1 MKAGVYIVKDLFSE
15 QKYILSLNG
24 KEPFIR
30 ITNSISLSSFA
41 NGLIERDHKIVEQIL
56 EDPTKFEFTLLSK
69 EIESSKIEER
79 NTESSSIQYTD
90 EQYKEFI
97 SIKNIQPDGNLN
109 KIAVTADIQGKLHIS
124 WEEAEKLF
132 FIFKEKIRS
141 IYDNVKFGK
150 FGSDMKVSLINDGP
164 ITIIIESKEK
174 VKK

>member
-30 ITNSISLSSFA
+30 ITNSISLSLFA

-69 EIESSKIEER
+69 EIESNKVEEKNIES
-79 NTESSSIQYTD
+79 NIQYTD
-90 EQYKEFI
+90 EQYNEFI
-97 SIKNIQPDGNLN
+97 DIKNIQPDGNLN
-109 KIAVTADIQGKLHIS
+109 KIAVTADIQGKLHVS

-132 FIFKEKIRS
+132 DVINIRYLEDDKWNKMITSS
-141 IYDNVKFGK
+141 INEARSV
-150 FGSDMKVSLINDGP
+150 IQ
-164 ITIIIESKEK
+164 
-174 VKK
+174 

>member
-41 NGLIERDHKIVEQIL
+41 DGLIERDHKIVKQIL

-69 EIESSKIEER
+69 EIESNKVEE
-79 NTESSSIQYTD
+79 NTESSNIQYTD
-90 EQYKEFI
+90 EQYNEFI

-132 FIFKEKIRS
+132 DIINIRYLEDDKWKKIEIKSS
-141 IYDNVKFGK
+141 INEANSV
-150 FGSDMKVSLINDGP
+150 IQ
-164 ITIIIESKEK
+164 
-174 VKK
+174 

>member
-15 QKYILSLNG
+15 HKYILSLNG

-69 EIESSKIEER
+69 EIESNKVEEKNIES
-79 NTESSSIQYTD
+79 NIQYTD
-90 EQYKEFI
+90 EQYNEFI
-97 SIKNIQPDGNLN
+97 DIKNIQPDGNLN
-109 KIAVTADIQGKLHIS
+109 KIAVTADIQGKLHVS

-132 FIFKEKIRS
+132 DVINIRYLEDDKWNKMITSS
-141 IYDNVKFGK
+141 INEARSV
-150 FGSDMKVSLINDGP
+150 IQ
-164 ITIIIESKEK
+164 
-174 VKK
+174 

>member
-15 QKYILSLNG
+15 HKYILSLNG

-41 NGLIERDHKIVEQIL
+41 NGLIERDHKVVEQIL

-69 EIESSKIEER
+69 EIESNKVEEKNIES
-79 NTESSSIQYTD
+79 NIQYTD
-90 EQYKEFI
+90 EQYNEFI
-97 SIKNIQPDGNLN
+97 DIKNIQPDGNLN

-132 FIFKEKIRS
+132 DIINIRYLENDKWKKIEIKSS
-141 IYDNVKFGK
+141 INEANSV
-150 FGSDMKVSLINDGP
+150 IQ
-164 ITIIIESKEK
+164 
-174 VKK
+174 

>member
-69 EIESSKIEER
+69 EIESNKVEE
-79 NTESSSIQYTD
+79 NTESSNIQYTD
-90 EQYKEFI
+90 EQYNEFI

-124 WEEAEKLF
+124 WEEAE
-132 FIFKEKIRS
+132 
-141 IYDNVKFGK
+141 
-150 FGSDMKVSLINDGP
+150 
-164 ITIIIESKEK
+164 
-174 VKK
+174 

>member
-15 QKYILSLNG
+15 HKYILSLNG

-41 NGLIERDHKIVEQIL
+41 NGLIERDHKVVEQIL

-69 EIESSKIEER
+69 EIESNKVEEKNIES
-79 NTESSSIQYTD
+79 NIQYTD
-90 EQYKEFI
+90 EQYNEFTD
-97 SIKNIQPDGNLN
+97 IKNIQPDGNLN

-132 FIFKEKIRS
+132 DIINIRYLEDDKWKKIEIKSS
-141 IYDNVKFGK
+141 INEANSV
-150 FGSDMKVSLINDGP
+150 IQ
-164 ITIIIESKEK
+164 
-174 VKK
+174 

>member
-1 MKAGVYIVKDLFSE
+1 M
-15 QKYILSLNG
+15 
-24 KEPFIR
+24 
-30 ITNSISLSSFA
+30 
-41 NGLIERDHKIVEQIL
+41 

-79 NTESSSIQYTD
+79 STESSSIQYTD

-132 FIFKEKIRS
+132 DIINIRYLEDDKWKKIEIKSS
-141 IYDNVKFGK
+141 INEANSV
-150 FGSDMKVSLINDGP
+150 IQ
-164 ITIIIESKEK
+164 
-174 VKK
+174 

>member
-90 EQYKEFI
+90 EQYKVAEYTI
-97 SIKNIQPDGNLN
+97 EYLKRPSKVTLVGTPTDEYTDLPTHTHMEIVKM
-109 KIAVTADIQGKLHIS
+109 AVQLILGTLPN
-124 WEEAEKLF
+124 
-132 FIFKEKIRS
+132 
-141 IYDNVKFGK
+141 YNVY
-150 FGSDMKVSLINDGP
+150 SNEVNTM
-164 ITIIIESKEK
+164 E
-174 VKK
+174 

>member
-41 NGLIERDHKIVEQIL
+41 NGLIERDHKVVEQIL

-69 EIESSKIEER
+69 EIESNKVEEKNIES
-79 NTESSSIQYTD
+79 NIQYTD
-90 EQYKEFI
+90 EQYNEFI
-97 SIKNIQPDGNLN
+97 DIKNIQPDGNLN

-132 FIFKEKIRS
+132 DIINIRYLEDDKWKKIEIKSS
-141 IYDNVKFGK
+141 INEANSV
-150 FGSDMKVSLINDGP
+150 IQ
-164 ITIIIESKEK
+164 
-174 VKK
+174 

>member
-69 EIESSKIEER
+69 LNQVK
-79 NTESSSIQYTD
+79 QK
-90 EQYKEFI
+90 KETQNLVVFNI
-97 SIKNIQPDGNLN
+97 LMNNIKN
-109 KIAVTADIQGKLHIS
+109 S
-124 WEEAEKLF
+124 
-132 FIFKEKIRS
+132 
-141 IYDNVKFGK
+141 
-150 FGSDMKVSLINDGP
+150 
-164 ITIIIESKEK
+164 
-174 VKK
+174 

>member
-15 QKYILSLNG
+15 HKYILSLNG

-41 NGLIERDHKIVEQIL
+41 NGLIERDHKVVKQIL

-69 EIESSKIEER
+69 EIESNKVEEKNIES
-79 NTESSSIQYTD
+79 NIQYTD
-90 EQYKEFI
+90 EQYNEFTD
-97 SIKNIQPDGNLN
+97 IKNIQPDGNLN

-132 FIFKEKIRS
+132 DIINIRYLEDDKWKKIEIKSS
-141 IYDNVKFGK
+141 INEANSV
-150 FGSDMKVSLINDGP
+150 IQ
-164 ITIIIESKEK
+164 
-174 VKK
+174 

>member
-15 QKYILSLNG
+15 HKYILSLNG

-41 NGLIERDHKIVEQIL
+41 NGLIERDHKVVEQIL

-69 EIESSKIEER
+69 EIESNKVEEKNIES
-79 NTESSSIQYTD
+79 NIQYTD
-90 EQYKEFI
+90 EQYNEFTD
-97 SIKNIQPDGNLN
+97 IKNIQPDGNLN

-132 FIFKEKIRS
+132 DIINIRYLENDKWKKIEIKSS
-141 IYDNVKFGK
+141 INEANSV
-150 FGSDMKVSLINDGP
+150 IQ
-164 ITIIIESKEK
+164 
-174 VKK
+174 

>member
-15 QKYILSLNG
+15 HKYILSLNG

-69 EIESSKIEER
+69 EIESNKVEEKNIES
-79 NTESSSIQYTD
+79 NIQYTD
-90 EQYKEFI
+90 EQYNEFI
-97 SIKNIQPDGNLN
+97 DIKNIQPDGNLN

-132 FIFKEKIRS
+132 DIINIRYLEDDKWKKIEIKSS
-141 IYDNVKFGK
+141 INEANSV
-150 FGSDMKVSLINDGP
+150 IQ
-164 ITIIIESKEK
+164 
-174 VKK
+174 

>member
-41 NGLIERDHKIVEQIL
+41 NGLIERDHTIVEQIL

-79 NTESSSIQYTD
+79 NTESSSTQYTD

-132 FIFKEKIRS
+132 DIINIRYLENDKWKKIEIKSS
-141 IYDNVKFGK
+141 INEANSV
-150 FGSDMKVSLINDGP
+150 IQ
-164 ITIIIESKEK
+164 
-174 VKK
+174 

>member
-69 EIESSKIEER
+69 EIESNKVGE
-79 NTESSSIQYTD
+79 NTESSNIQYTD
-90 EQYKEFI
+90 EQYEEFV

-109 KIAVTADIQGKLHIS
+109 EIAVTADIQGKLHVS
-124 WEEAEKLF
+124 WEDAQKLF
-132 FIFKEKIRS
+132 NKVNIRYINEDKWKKIEIKSS
-141 IYDNVKFGK
+141 INEANSV
-150 FGSDMKVSLINDGP
+150 IQ
-164 ITIIIESKEK
+164 
-174 VKK
+174 

>member
-69 EIESSKIEER
+69 EIESNKVEEKNIES
-79 NTESSSIQYTD
+79 NIQYTD
-90 EQYKEFI
+90 EQYNEFTD
-97 SIKNIQPDGNLN
+97 IKNIQPDGNLN
-109 KIAVTADIQGKLHIS
+109 KIAVTANIQGKLHIS

-132 FIFKEKIRS
+132 DIINIRYLENDKWKKIEIKSS
-141 IYDNVKFGK
+141 INEANSV
-150 FGSDMKVSLINDGP
+150 IQ
-164 ITIIIESKEK
+164 
-174 VKK
+174 

>member
-15 QKYILSLNG
+15 HKYILSLNG

-69 EIESSKIEER
+69 EIESNKVEEKNIES
-79 NTESSSIQYTD
+79 NIQYTN
-90 EQYKEFI
+90 EQYNEFI
-97 SIKNIQPDGNLN
+97 DIKNIQPDGNLN

-132 FIFKEKIRS
+132 DIINIRYLEDDKWKKIEIKSS
-141 IYDNVKFGK
+141 INEANSV
-150 FGSDMKVSLINDGP
+150 IQ
-164 ITIIIESKEK
+164 
-174 VKK
+174 

>member
-69 EIESSKIEER
+69 EIESNKVEE

-90 EQYKEFI
+90 EQYEEFI

-109 KIAVTADIQGKLHIS
+109 EIAVTADIQGKLHVS
-124 WEEAEKLF
+124 WEDAQKLF
-132 FIFKEKIRS
+132 NKVNIRYINEDKWKKIEIKSS
-141 IYDNVKFGK
+141 INEANSV
-150 FGSDMKVSLINDGP
+150 IQ
-164 ITIIIESKEK
+164 
-174 VKK
+174 

>member
-69 EIESSKIEER
+69 EIESNKVEEKNIES
-79 NTESSSIQYTD
+79 NIQYTD
-90 EQYKEFI
+90 EQYNEFI
-97 SIKNIQPDGNLN
+97 DIKNIQPDGNLN
-109 KIAVTADIQGKLHIS
+109 KIAVTADIQGKLHVS
-124 WEEAEKLF
+124 WEETEKLF
-132 FIFKEKIRS
+132 DVINIRYLEDDKWNKMITSS
-141 IYDNVKFGK
+141 INEARSV
-150 FGSDMKVSLINDGP
+150 IQ
-164 ITIIIESKEK
+164 
-174 VKK
+174 

>member
-1 MKAGVYIVKDLFSE
+1 MKAGVYIVKGLFSE

-69 EIESSKIEER
+69 EIESNKVEE
-79 NTESSSIQYTD
+79 NTESSNIQYTD

-109 KIAVTADIQGKLHIS
+109 EIAVTADIQGKLHVS
-124 WEEAEKLF
+124 WEDAQKLF
-132 FIFKEKIRS
+132 NKVNIRYINEDKWKKIEIKSS
-141 IYDNVKFGK
+141 INEANSV
-150 FGSDMKVSLINDGP
+150 IQ
-164 ITIIIESKEK
+164 
-174 VKK
+174 

>member
-69 EIESSKIEER
+69 EIESNKVEEKNIES
-79 NTESSSIQYTD
+79 NIQYTD
-90 EQYKEFI
+90 EQYNEFI
-97 SIKNIQPDGNLN
+97 DIKNIQPDGNLN
-109 KIAVTADIQGKLHIS
+109 KIAVTADIQGKLHVS

-132 FIFKEKIRS
+132 DVINIRYLEDDKWNKMITSS
-141 IYDNVKFGK
+141 INEARSV
-150 FGSDMKVSLINDGP
+150 IQ
-164 ITIIIESKEK
+164 
-174 VKK
+174 

>member
-69 EIESSKIEER
+69 EIESS
-79 NTESSSIQYTD
+79 
-90 EQYKEFI
+90 
-97 SIKNIQPDGNLN
+97 IKNIQPDGNLN

-132 FIFKEKIRS
+132 DIINIRYLEDDKWKKIEIKSS
-141 IYDNVKFGK
+141 INEANSV
-150 FGSDMKVSLINDGP
+150 IQ
-164 ITIIIESKEK
+164 
-174 VKK
+174 

>member
-15 QKYILSLNG
+15 HKYILSLNG

-41 NGLIERDHKIVEQIL
+41 NGLIERDHKIIEQIL

-69 EIESSKIEER
+69 EIESNKVEEKNIEF
-79 NTESSSIQYTD
+79 NIQYTD
-90 EQYKEFI
+90 EQYNEFI
-97 SIKNIQPDGNLN
+97 DIKNIQPDGNLN

-132 FIFKEKIRS
+132 DVINTRYLEDDKWNKMITSSINEARS
-141 IYDNVKFGK
+141 VIQ
-150 FGSDMKVSLINDGP
+150 
-164 ITIIIESKEK
+164 
-174 VKK
+174 

>member
-41 NGLIERDHKIVEQIL
+41 NGLIERDHKVVEQIL

-69 EIESSKIEER
+69 EIESNKVEEKNIES
-79 NTESSSIQYTD
+79 NIQYTD
-90 EQYKEFI
+90 EQYNKFTD
-97 SIKNIQPDGNLN
+97 IKNIQPDGNLN

-132 FIFKEKIRS
+132 DIINIRYLENDKWKKIEIKSS
-141 IYDNVKFGK
+141 INEANSV
-150 FGSDMKVSLINDGP
+150 IQ
-164 ITIIIESKEK
+164 
-174 VKK
+174 